1 MTRRRDCRVS
11 ERSRFMTHRGWRAAV
26 SRDDACGVHWAKCP
40 VWAHCEDGRGG
51 GRIAAGSAVVSAAGG
66 VLGPDYNPRDHPII
80 VVGRTADG
88 SDASLEI
95 VFPP

>member
-1 MTRRRDCRVS
+1 M
-11 ERSRFMTHRGWRAAV
+11 A
-26 SRDDACGVHWAKCP
+26 GVGTLR
-40 VWAHCEDGRGG
+40 EDGRGG